1 MGYMTK
7 QKKGPIKNTIGH
19 FDECGTIYDES
30 LNKNNGNFITRAL
43 GYPLVGIN
51 WLLYIRKKDR
61 NNANDKYIKK
71 MIRSQKISKLAAKT
85 GNKFGAIQYGSSLVE
100 WPHYNPEFYDKFKE
114 KKGELNNCKGLRY
127 QLKTEKRGI
136 YNSSLYYKYID
147 KYYDLNVLYLK
158 IGVK

>member
-19 FDECGTIYDES
+19 FDKCDTIYDES

-51 WLLYIRKKDR
+51 WLLYLRKRDL
-61 NNANDKYIKK
+61 NNTDDKNIKK

-85 GNKFGAIQYGSSLVE
+85 GNKIGLVQYGNSLIE
-100 WPHYNPEFYDKFKE
+100 WPDNNSEFYDKFKE
-114 KKGELNNCKGLRY
+114 KKGEIDNCKGLRY
-127 QLKTEKRGI
+127 QLKTEIGI
-136 YNSSLYYKYID
+136 YNTYLFYYFI
-147 KYYDLNVLYLK
+147 
-158 IGVK
+158 